1 MESNRSINQV
11 KSGLN
16 VHARTHTEIDVNEYE
31 HFLKVTLDQS
41 EIDIQFRSLLVSVNV
56 F

>member
-1 MESNRSINQV
+1 MESNRSIYQA
-11 KSGLN
+11 KSDLN
-16 VHARTHTEIDVNEYE
+16 VHARTRTAIDVNEYE